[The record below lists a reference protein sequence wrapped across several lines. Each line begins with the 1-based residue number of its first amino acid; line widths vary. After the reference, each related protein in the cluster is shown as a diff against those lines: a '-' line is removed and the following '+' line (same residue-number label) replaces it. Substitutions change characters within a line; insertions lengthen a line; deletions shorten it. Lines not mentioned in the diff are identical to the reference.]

1 MTLIIWVEF
10 VDGVKKEI
18 YADDVCEGKQ
28 RLKYIISSGLF
39 KGEYNIPLCQ
49 IRTYK
54 IER

>member
-1 MTLIIWVEF
+1 MILWVEF
-10 VDGVKKEI
+10 VDGIRKEI
-18 YADDVCEGKQ
+18 HADDVREREYC
-28 RLKYIISSGLF
+28 LTYIILSGLF